1 MSLTKR
7 NRKIQSVSGN
17 DFPGASDGVANSG
30 FAQVIAQALHRDFGE
45 THAAVKTVARLT
57 KANERAAKNW
67 FMAKNGPTGKRLVDL
82 IRISDEVLEAVL
94 IMSGR
99 QQLVVAKKLADSKQ
113 LLIEMLR
120 LIDELEGPPMSN
132 DPRDIIYD
140 AFYSALVKYHREGD
154 RAMSHH
160 WIKPMR
166 SAHLTKV
173 VMLELEANGYQIV
186 KKGS

>member
-7 NRKIQSVSGN
+7 DRKIQSVSGK
-17 DFPGASDGVANSG
+17 DFPGGSDAVANG
-30 FAQVIAQALHRDFGE
+30 VFAQVIADALHRDFGE
-45 THAAVKTVARLT
+45 THTAVKTVARLT

-67 FMAKNGPTGKRLVDL
+67 FMAKNGTTGKRLVDL

-99 QQLVVAKKLADSKQ
+99 HELVVARKLADSKQ
-113 LLIEMLR
+113 VLIAMLK
-120 LIDELEGPPMSN
+120 LIDELQGQPMSD

-140 AFYSALVKYHREGD
+140 AFYSALVKYHKEDD
-154 RAMSHH
+154 RAPNHH

>member
-7 NRKIQSVSGN
+7 DRKIQSVSRKDVPDG
-17 DFPGASDGVANSG
+17 SDAVANGG
-30 FAQVIAQALHRDFGE
+30 FVQVIAQALHRDFGE
-45 THAAVKTVARLT
+45 THAAAKTVARLT

-99 QQLVVAKKLADSKQ
+99 HQLVVAKKLADSKQ

-120 LIDELEGPPMSN
+120 LIDELEGQTMSD
-132 DPRDIIYD
+132 DPRDIIYA
-140 AFYSALVKYHREGD
+140 AFYSALVKYPKEGD
-154 RAMSHH
+154 RAPRHH